1 VATTK
6 RKTHRGA
13 AKRFRKTATGK
24 FKRSHAMKRH
34 ILTKKSSGRLRQLDS
49 ETLVSKADVRVVRTM
64 LPYA

>member
-1 VATTK
+1 MVTKK

-34 ILTKKSSGRLRQLDS
+34 ILTKKNASRLRDLDKD
-49 ETLVSKADVRVVRTM
+49 TLVAKADQAVVRRM

>member
-1 VATTK
+1 MATYK

-34 ILTKKSSGRLRQLDS
+34 ILTKKSSGRLRRLDN
-49 ETLVSKADVRVVRTM
+49 ETLVSKADIRVVRTM